1 MSSASD
7 FLKAALEKKRQQN
20 LRPGKKDKTSPDG
33 GNDIVDQVVVNKP
46 QKKSTGRGR

>member
-7 FLKAALEKKRQQN
+7 MLKAALEKKRQQN
-20 LRPGKKDKTSPDG
+20 FVPGKKDKKNAGTATESHG
-33 GNDIVDQVVVNKP
+33 QVVVNKP